1 MMRLLK
7 YIFICVLFA
16 VLANTAIAQHPAH
29 KKKSHHVQQHKAK
42 KATRQHKKHNI
53 RHTRVYKPQYS
64 APSDKQISLALPEV
78 PAPSSGI
85 SSFFTKRVA
94 TMGAV
99 TGFVHKTVS
108 NLKYS
113 VYKLGGGHFEP
124 SRGVYILDC
133 SDYVDNVLQAADPKA
148 YSGLV
153 NYMGTDRPTSQ
164 HYYDFFTELDD
175 DNIQHGWTKISD
187 VDDLMPGDVLVFRY
201 KHGVHATGGHVMIV
215 MDKPIGDDNVYLV
228 RVADSAPSGH
238 SHDTRQPN
246 TSGIG
251 IGTLLLKTDPI
262 SGRPSAYAW
271 KVGAPFKSNVRIAMG
286 RPVYSS

>member
-1 MMRLLK
+1 MMRFLK
-7 YIFICVLFA
+7 LILACIVMAA
-16 VLANTAIAQHPAH
+16 VASTAVAQTQKH
-29 KKKSHHVQQHKAK
+29 KKKSHHTQHHKAK
-42 KATRQHKKHNI
+42 KAKSRKKTKTH
-53 RHTRVYKPQYS
+53 HRVYKPQVE
-64 APSDKQISLALPEV
+64 APSDKRISMALPENQT
-78 PAPSSGI
+78 PPPIGI
-85 SSFFTKRVA
+85 ASFFTKRVA
-94 TMGAV
+94 SVEDRMV
-99 TGFVHKTVS
+99 TFVHKTVS

-133 SDYVDNVLQAADPKA
+133 SDYVDNVLQAVDPKA
-148 YSGLV
+148 YSGLA

-164 HYYDFFTELDD
+164 HYYDFFSELDD
-175 DNIQHGWTKISD
+175 DNIQHGWTRISD
-187 VDDLMPGDVLVFRY
+187 VEDLMPGDVLVFRY
-201 KHGVHATGGHVMIV
+201 KRGVHMTGGHVMIV
-215 MDKPIGDDNVYLV
+215 MDKPIGDDNTFLV

-251 IGTLLLKTDPI
+251 IGTLLLKTDPT

-271 KVGAPFKSNVRIAMG
+271 KVGAPWKNNVRIAMG

>member
-1 MMRLLK
+1 MMRFLK
-7 YIFICVLFA
+7 YVFVCVVFAIF
-16 VLANTAIAQHPAH
+16 ANTAIAEPTVH
-29 KKKSHHVQQHKAK
+29 KKKSHHVRQHRTK
-42 KATRQHKKHNI
+42 KTTRPHKKHNV
-53 RHTRVYKPQYS
+53 HHSRVYKPQIS
-64 APSDKQISLALPEV
+64 APSDNQISLALPEA
-78 PAPSSGI
+78 PATGGFTK
-85 SSFFTKRVA
+85 FFTNRAA
-94 TMGAV
+94 TVGAV

-108 NLKYS
+108 NLKFS

-164 HYYDFFTELDD
+164 HYYDFFTELED

-187 VDDLMPGDVLVFRY
+187 VDDLLPGDVLVFRY
-201 KHGVHATGGHVMIV
+201 KHGVHVTGGHVMIV
-215 MDKPIGDDNVYLV
+215 MDKPIGDDNIYLV